1 VERRKAGGGAE
12 DAATASGG
20 EVQHGQT
27 AGDVA
32 RAGVASARAGSGGAE
47 AGVARARA
55 QRGTGAAGAAHMAGA
70 EQRRRAAEKQG
81 GGRER

>member
-1 VERRKAGGGAE
+1 VERWKAGGGTE
-12 DAATASGG
+12 DAAMASGG

-32 RAGVASARAGSGGAE
+32 RVGVASARAGNGGVE

-55 QRGTGAAGAAHMAGA
+55 QRGARAAGAAHMAGA
-70 EQRRRAAEKQG
+70 EQRRRTAEKQR
-81 GGRER
+81 GGRAT